1 MDRVSVLGVDLA
13 KDVFQVHGV
22 DRLGRPVFSKRVSRA
37 RLLVEVGKI
46 SRCVVAMEA
55 CGSSSYWARQFRKLG
70 HEVKLIAPQYV
81 KPFVKTNK
89 NDARDAEAICEAAL
103 RPTMRFVPVKE
114 VEQQDV
120 QSLHR
125 IRQGLVRHRVAITNE
140 ARGLFAE
147 YGVRLSLGAK
157 ALRQGLEQIAGGH
170 TDGAEEVTPR
180 MRQEA
185 TKILGRYHEA
195 QREIDEYDRELQT
208 MARQNPVCQRLLSIR
223 GVGPLTAT
231 AVVASVGNAK
241 SFKNGRQFAAWAGLV
256 PKQVSSGNRQVLL
269 GISKRGDRYLRTLLI
284 HGARASLVVKPK
296 SPTRVSVWAEA
307 VVERRGLNKAAVAL
321 ANKNARMI
329 WAVLAKEQDYR
340 VSAA

>member
-1 MDRVSVLGVDLA
+1 MKRVSVLGVDLA
-13 KDVFQVHGV
+13 KDVFQLHGV
-22 DRLGRPVFSKRVSRA
+22 DERGQKQLSKRVSRR
-37 RLLVEVGKI
+37 RLLEEVGKVPK
-46 SRCVVAMEA
+46 CLVVMEA
-55 CGSSSYWARQFRKLG
+55 CGTANYWARQFRLQG

-89 NDARDAEAICEAAL
+89 NDERDAEAICEAAV
-103 RPTMRFVPVKE
+103 RPSMHFVPVKE

-125 IRQGLVRHRVAITNE
+125 IRQGLIRHRVALTNE

-147 YGVRLSLGAK
+147 YGMSMARGSK
-157 ALRQGLEQIAGGH
+157 AFKEGLKRITDSEPEGIA
-170 TDGAEEVTPR
+170 EVSPR

-185 TKILGRYHEA
+185 AKMLRRFYEL
-195 QREIDEYDRELQT
+195 QREIDEYDRELDK
-208 MARQNPVCQRLLSIR
+208 MAKENPICHRLLAIR
-223 GVGPLTAT
+223 GVGPLSAT
-231 AVVASVGNAK
+231 AVIASIGNANA
-241 SFKNGRQFAAWAGLV
+241 FKNGRQFAAWAGLV
-256 PKQVSSGNRQVLL
+256 PKQVSSGNRQILL

-296 SPTRVSVWAEA
+296 YPNRVSVWAESI
-307 VVERRGLNKAAVAL
+307 VERRGINKAAVAL

>member
-1 MDRVSVLGVDLA
+1 MKVISVLGIDLA
-13 KDVFQVHGV
+13 KDVFQLHGV
-22 DRLGRPVFSKRVSRA
+22 DRSGQAVLTKRVKRV
-37 RLLVEVGKI
+37 RLLEEVSKVKP
-46 SRCVVAMEA
+46 CLVAMEA

-125 IRQGLVRHRVAITNE
+125 IRQSLVRRRVAITNE

-147 YGVRLSLGAK
+147 YGVRLGLGAK
-157 ALRQGLEQIAGGH
+157 AFRQGMERIVAEFG
-170 TDGAEEVTPR
+170 DGIEEVTPR

-185 TKILGRYHEA
+185 TKILARFHEA

-208 MARQNPVCQRLLSIR
+208 MAQQNPICRRLLDIR
-223 GVGPLTAT
+223 GVGPLSAT
-231 AVVASVGNAK
+231 ALVASIGNAK

-256 PKQVSSGNRQVLL
+256 PKQASSGNRQILL
-269 GISKRGDRYLRTLLI
+269 GISKQGDRYLRTLLI

-296 SPTRVSVWAEA
+296 TPTRVSAWAEA
-307 VVERRGLNKAAVAL
+307 IVERRGFNKAAVAL

-329 WAVLAKEQDYR
+329 WAVLAREQDYR

>member
-1 MDRVSVLGVDLA
+1 MNGVSLLGVDLA
-13 KDVFQVHGV
+13 KDVFQLWGV
-22 DRLGRPVFSKRVSRA
+22 DKAGRKQLSKRVSRQ
-37 RLLVEVGKI
+37 RLLAEVGKLPK
-46 SRCVVAMEA
+46 CLVAMEA
-55 CGSSSYWARQFRKLG
+55 CGTSSYWARQFRRQG
-70 HEVKLIAPQYV
+70 HEVRLIAPQYV

-89 NDARDAEAICEAAL
+89 NDERDAEAICEAAV
-103 RPTMRFVPVKE
+103 RPSMHFVPVKE

-125 IRQGLVRHRVAITNE
+125 IRQGLIRHRVALTNE

-147 YGVRLSLGAK
+147 YGVSMARGSK
-157 ALRQGLEQIAGGH
+157 AFKEGLKRITEAEPGSIA
-170 TDGAEEVTPR
+170 DVTPI

-185 TKILGRYHEA
+185 MKMLKRFFEL
-195 QREIDEYDRELQT
+195 QREIEEYDREIEK
-208 MARQNPVCQRLLSIR
+208 MSKENPLCRRLLAIR
-223 GVGPLTAT
+223 GVGPLSAT
-231 AVVASVGNAK
+231 AVVASIGNAK
-241 SFKNGRQFAAWAGLV
+241 SFKSGRQFAAWAGLV
-256 PKQVSSGNRQVLL
+256 PKQSSSGNRQVLL

-296 SPTRVSVWAEA
+296 CPTRVSVWAEA

-329 WAVLAKEQDYR
+329 WAVLAKEQDYQ